1 MRERVSWAQEWIFA
15 TGMEITRW
23 ALATR
28 LETRIVP
35 RLVEAG
41 TPIQAGESDS
51 REVRRVHRRLVYMSL

>member
-1 MRERVSWAQEWIFA
+1 
-15 TGMEITRW
+15 MEITRW

-35 RLVEAG
+35 RLVEEG
-41 TPIQAGESDS
+41 TSIQAGESDS